1 MTLPKPV
8 QLTSAAKRQF
18 AASYIMDAAP
28 EGCVVSF
35 KEPTRS
41 EEQSRLMHS
50 MAHDLSRQVPWC
62 GQALSVEQWKRF
74 ATAKLKKDKIVF
86 DCNERGEPD
95 ANAGLVVL
103 GMSTRDKGAK
113 EINEI
118 IAWFEWMGA
127 QHGVAWSHEAAKV
140 AQLESMKR

>member
-1 MTLPKPV
+1 MIRPPIR
-8 QLTSAAKRQF
+8 LTSATARQF

-28 EGCVVSF
+28 DGCVVSF

-50 MAHDLSRQVPWC
+50 MAYDLSKQVPWC
-62 GQALSVEQWKRF
+62 GQTLSVEQWKRF
-74 ATAKLKKDKIVF
+74 ATAKLKKDRIVF
-86 DCNERGEPD
+86 DCNDKGEPD
-95 ANAGLVVL
+95 ANAGLIIL

-127 QHGVAWSHEAAKV
+127 QHGVIWSHEEKKI
-140 AQLESMKR
+140 AQLEEMRR